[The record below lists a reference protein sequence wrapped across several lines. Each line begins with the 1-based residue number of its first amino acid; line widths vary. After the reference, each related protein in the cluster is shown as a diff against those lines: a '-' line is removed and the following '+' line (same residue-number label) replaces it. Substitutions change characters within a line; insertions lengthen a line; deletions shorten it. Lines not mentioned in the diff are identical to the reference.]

1 MFTRAEKISEQKGL
15 DIMKKILALVM
26 VAILAIAMVACG
38 ETAGTPET
46 TEKEVLT
53 MGTNAAFPP
62 YELVDENNNIIGID
76 AEIAAAVAEKL
87 GMELEIK
94 DMAFDSLITAV
105 STGSVDVVLAGMTVT
120 PEREES
126 VSFSDSYATGIQ
138 VVIVPEGSEI
148 ATIDDLAG
156 KKIGVQS
163 GTTGDIYCAGDYG
176 EDAVARYDNGAL
188 AVAALQ
194 NGQVDCVVIDNE
206 PAKAFV
212 EANEGLKILETE
224 YITENYAAAFAK
236 ENTELLEKFNAALAE
251 LKAEG
256 KIDEII
262 AKYIKA
268 E

>member
-1 MFTRAEKISEQKGL
+1 MTKR
-15 DIMKKILALVM
+15 ILAL
-26 VAILAIAMVACG
+26 AIAALMVFAFVGC
-38 ETAGTPET
+38 TADSDR
-46 TEKEVLT
+46 EVLT

-62 YELVDENNNIIGID
+62 YEFVDENNNIVGID

-87 GMELEIK
+87 DMELEIK

-105 STGSVDVVLAGMTVT
+105 ASGSIDVVLAGMTVT
-120 PEREES
+120 PERAES
-126 VSFSDSYATGIQ
+126 VNFSDSYATGIQ
-138 VVIVPEGSEI
+138 VVIVTEDSAI

-176 EDAVARYDNGAL
+176 EDAVSRYDNGAL
-188 AVAALQ
+188 AVQALQ

-224 YITENYAAAFAK
+224 YITEEYAAAIAK
-236 ENTELLEKFNAALAE
+236 ENVELLDKFNEALAE

-256 KIDEII
+256 KLDEII
-262 AKYIKA
+262 GKYIKA

>member
-1 MFTRAEKISEQKGL
+1 
-15 DIMKKILALVM
+15 MKKVLALTLAAVM
-26 VAILAIAMVACG
+26 MLAFAACS
-38 ETAGTPET
+38 TPA
-46 TEKEVLT
+46 EKEVLT

-62 YELVDENNNIIGID
+62 YEMVDENNNIIGID

-105 STGSVDVVLAGMTVT
+105 SSGAIDVALAGMTVT
-120 PEREES
+120 EERKEA
-126 VSFSDSYATGIQ
+126 VNFSDSYATGIQ
-138 VVIVPEGSEI
+138 VVIVTEDSAI
-148 ATIDDLAG
+148 ATIDDLEG

-163 GTTGDIYCAGDYG
+163 GTTGDIYCSDSPENGGYG
-176 EDAVARYDNGAL
+176 EDAVSRYDNGAL
-188 AVAALQ
+188 AVQALI

-224 YITENYAAAFAK
+224 FAIEDYAAAIAK
-236 ENTELLEKFNAALAE
+236 ENTELLDKFNTALSE

-256 KIDEII
+256 KIDEIVG
-262 AKYIKA
+262 KYIKA

>member
-1 MFTRAEKISEQKGL
+1 
-15 DIMKKILALVM
+15 MKAFIRIIALALTLLMLVP
-26 VAILAIAMVACG
+26 AIVACG
-38 ETAGTPET
+38 QT
-46 TEKEVLT
+46 TDEKEVLV

-62 YELVDENNNIIGID
+62 YEFLDENNKIAGID
-76 AEIAAAVAEKL
+76 AEIAAAIAEKL
-87 GMELEIK
+87 GMTLEIK

-105 STGSVDVVLAGMTVT
+105 SSGSVDIVLAGMTVT
-120 PEREES
+120 EERKES
-126 VSFSDSYATGIQ
+126 VNFTDTYATGVQ
-138 VVIVPEGSEI
+138 VVIVTEDSDI
-148 ATIDDLAG
+148 TSIDDLEG
-156 KKIGVQS
+156 KKIGVQT
-163 GTTGDIYCAGDYG
+163 GTTGDIYCSSAPEDGGYG

-188 AVAALQ
+188 AVAALK

-224 YITENYAAAFAK
+224 FAVEDYAAAIAK
-236 ENTELLEKFNAALAE
+236 ENTELLNKVNAALAE

-268 E
+268 

>member
-1 MFTRAEKISEQKGL
+1 
-15 DIMKKILALVM
+15 MKKILALTLAAVM
-26 VAILAIAMVACG
+26 LFAFAGCT
-38 ETAGTPET
+38 ETA
-46 TEKEVLT
+46 EKETLT

-62 YELVDENNNIIGID
+62 YEMVDENNNIIGID
-76 AEIAAAVAEKL
+76 AEIAAAVADKL

-105 STGSVDVVLAGMTVT
+105 SSGAIDVVLAGMTVT
-120 PEREES
+120 PERAEA
-126 VSFSDSYATGIQ
+126 VNFSDSYATGIQ
-138 VVIVPEGSEI
+138 VVIVAEGSAI

-188 AVAALQ
+188 AVQALQ

-224 YITENYAAAFAK
+224 YITENYAAAIAK
-236 ENTELLEKFNAALAE
+236 ENVELLEKFNTALAE

-256 KIDEII
+256 KIDEIVG
-262 AKYIKA
+262 KYIKA

>member
-1 MFTRAEKISEQKGL
+1 
-15 DIMKKILALVM
+15 MKKVLALTLAAVM
-26 VAILAIAMVACG
+26 VLAFAACS
-38 ETAGTPET
+38 APA
-46 TEKEVLT
+46 EKEVLT

-62 YELVDENNNIIGID
+62 YEMVDENNNIIGID

-105 STGSVDVVLAGMTVT
+105 SSGAIDVALAGMTVT
-120 PEREES
+120 EERKEA
-126 VSFSDSYATGIQ
+126 VNFSDSYATGIQ
-138 VVIVPEGSEI
+138 VVIVTEDSAI
-148 ATIDDLAG
+148 SSIDDLEG

-163 GTTGDIYCAGDYG
+163 GTTGDIYCSDSPENGGYG
-176 EDAVARYDNGAL
+176 EDAVSRYDNGAL
-188 AVAALQ
+188 AVQALL

-212 EANEGLKILETE
+212 QANEGLKILDTE
-224 YITENYAAAFAK
+224 FAVEDYAAAIAK
-236 ENTELLEKFNAALAE
+236 ENTDLLDKFNTALSE

-256 KIDEII
+256 KIDEIVG
-262 AKYIKA
+262 KYIKA

>member
-1 MFTRAEKISEQKGL
+1 MTKR
-15 DIMKKILALVM
+15 ILALAMAALM
-26 VAILAIAMVACG
+26 VFAFVGC
-38 ETAGTPET
+38 TADSER
-46 TEKEVLT
+46 EVLT

-62 YELVDENNNIIGID
+62 YEFVDENNNIVGID

-87 GMELEIK
+87 DMDLEIK

-105 STGSVDVVLAGMTVT
+105 ASGSIDVVLAGMTVT
-120 PEREES
+120 PERAES
-126 VSFSDSYATGIQ
+126 VNFSDSYATGIQ
-138 VVIVPEGSEI
+138 VVIVTEDSTI

-163 GTTGDIYCAGDYG
+163 GTTGDFYCADDYG
-176 EDAVARYDNGAL
+176 EDAVSRYDNGAL
-188 AVAALQ
+188 AVQALQ

-224 YITENYAAAFAK
+224 YITEEYAAAIAK
-236 ENTELLEKFNAALAE
+236 ENVELLDKFNAALAE

-256 KIDEII
+256 KLDEIVG
-262 AKYIKA
+262 KYIKA

>member
-1 MFTRAEKISEQKGL
+1 MTKR
-15 DIMKKILALVM
+15 ILALAMAALM
-26 VAILAIAMVACG
+26 VFAFVGC
-38 ETAGTPET
+38 TADSDR
-46 TEKEVLT
+46 EVLT

-62 YELVDENNNIIGID
+62 YEFVDENNNIVGID

-87 GMELEIK
+87 DMELEIK

-105 STGSVDVVLAGMTVT
+105 ASGSIDVVLAGMTVT
-120 PEREES
+120 PERAES
-126 VSFSDSYATGIQ
+126 VNFSDSYATGIQ
-138 VVIVPEGSEI
+138 VVIVTEDSAI

-176 EDAVARYDNGAL
+176 EDAVSRYDNGAL
-188 AVAALQ
+188 AVQALQ

-224 YITENYAAAFAK
+224 YITEEYAAAIAK
-236 ENTELLEKFNAALAE
+236 ENVELLDKFNAALAE

-256 KIDEII
+256 KLDEII
-262 AKYIKA
+262 GKYIKA

>member
-1 MFTRAEKISEQKGL
+1 MT
-15 DIMKKILALVM
+15 KKILALALAAVM
-26 VAILAIAMVACG
+26 AFALVACNAPAE
-38 ETAGTPET
+38 ET
-46 TEKEVLT
+46 LT

-62 YELVDENNNIIGID
+62 YEFMDENNNVVGID

-87 GMELEIK
+87 GMKLEIK
-94 DMAFDSLITAV
+94 DMAFESLITAV
-105 STGSVDVVLAGMTVT
+105 SSGAVDIVLAGMTVT
-120 PEREES
+120 EERKES
-126 VSFSDSYATGIQ
+126 VNFSDSYATGVQ
-138 VVIVPEGSEI
+138 VVIVTEDSAI
-148 ATIDDLAG
+148 ASIEDLAG
-156 KKIGVQS
+156 KKIGVQT

-212 EANEGLKILETE
+212 EANEGLKLLDTE
-224 YITENYAAAFAK
+224 YITEDYAAAIAK
-236 ENTELLEKFNAALAE
+236 DNTELLDKVNAALAE
-251 LKAEG
+251 LKADG

-262 AKYIKA
+262 GKYIKA

>member
-1 MFTRAEKISEQKGL
+1 MT
-15 DIMKKILALVM
+15 KKILALALAAVM
-26 VAILAIAMVACG
+26 AFALVACNAPAE
-38 ETAGTPET
+38 ET
-46 TEKEVLT
+46 LT

-62 YELVDENNNIIGID
+62 YEFMDENNNVVGID
-76 AEIAAAVAEKL
+76 AEIAAAIAEKI
-87 GMELEIK
+87 GMKLEIK

-105 STGSVDVVLAGMTVT
+105 SSGAVDIVLAGMTVT
-120 PEREES
+120 DERKEA
-126 VSFSDSYATGIQ
+126 VNFSDSYATGVQ
-138 VVIVPEGSEI
+138 VVIVTEDSAI

-156 KKIGVQS
+156 KKIGVQT

-212 EANEGLKILETE
+212 EANEGLKLLDTE
-224 YITENYAAAFAK
+224 YITEDYAAAIAK
-236 ENTELLEKFNAALAE
+236 DNTELLDKVNAALAD
-251 LKAEG
+251 LKADG

-262 AKYIKA
+262 GKYIKA

>member
-1 MFTRAEKISEQKGL
+1 
-15 DIMKKILALVM
+15 MKKILALALAAVM
-26 VAILAIAMVACG
+26 LFAFAACG
-38 ETAGTPET
+38 QTA
-46 TEKEVLT
+46 EKEVLT

-62 YELVDENNNIIGID
+62 YEMVDENNNIIGID

-105 STGSVDVVLAGMTVT
+105 SSGAIDVVLAGMTVT
-120 PEREES
+120 PERAEA
-126 VSFSDSYATGIQ
+126 VNFSDSYATGIQ
-138 VVIVPEGSEI
+138 VVIVAEDSAI

-188 AVAALQ
+188 AVQALQ

-224 YITENYAAAFAK
+224 YITENYAAAIAK
-236 ENTELLEKFNAALAE
+236 ENVELLEKFNTALAE

-256 KIDEII
+256 KIDEIVG
-262 AKYIKA
+262 KYIKA

>member
-1 MFTRAEKISEQKGL
+1 MTKR
-15 DIMKKILALVM
+15 ILALTIAAVM
-26 VAILAIAMVACG
+26 IFAFAGC
-38 ETAGTPET
+38 TAN
-46 TEKEVLT
+46 TEREVLT

-62 YELVDENNNIIGID
+62 YEFVDENNNIVGID

-87 GMELEIK
+87 DMDLEIK

-105 STGSVDVVLAGMTVT
+105 ASGSVDVVLAGMTVK
-120 PEREES
+120 PERAES
-126 VSFSDSYATGIQ
+126 VNFSDSYATGIQ
-138 VVIVPEGSEI
+138 VVIVTEDSAI

-163 GTTGDIYCAGDYG
+163 GTTGDSYCSDTPENGGYG
-176 EDAVARYDNGAL
+176 EEAVSRYDNGAL
-188 AVAALQ
+188 AVQALL

-224 YITENYAAAFAK
+224 FAYEDYAAAFAK
-236 ENTELLEKFNAALAE
+236 ENVELLDKFNAALSE

-256 KIDEII
+256 KLDEIVG
-262 AKYIKA
+262 KYIKA

>member
-1 MFTRAEKISEQKGL
+1 MTKR
-15 DIMKKILALVM
+15 ILALAMAALM
-26 VAILAIAMVACG
+26 VFAFVGC
-38 ETAGTPET
+38 TANSDR
-46 TEKEVLT
+46 EVLT

-62 YELVDENNNIIGID
+62 YEFVDENNNIVGID

-87 GMELEIK
+87 DMDLEIK

-105 STGSVDVVLAGMTVT
+105 SSGSIDVVLAGMTVT
-120 PEREES
+120 PERAES
-126 VSFSDSYATGIQ
+126 VNFSDSYATGIQ
-138 VVIVPEGSEI
+138 VVIVTEDSAI

-176 EDAVARYDNGAL
+176 EDAVSRYDNGAL
-188 AVAALQ
+188 AVQALQ

-212 EANEGLKILETE
+212 EANEGLKVLETE
-224 YITENYAAAFAK
+224 YITEEYAAAIAK
-236 ENTELLEKFNAALAE
+236 ENVELLDKFNAALAE

-256 KIDEII
+256 KLDEIVG
-262 AKYIKA
+262 KYIKA

>member
-1 MFTRAEKISEQKGL
+1 MT
-15 DIMKKILALVM
+15 KKILTLALAAIMAFALV
-26 VAILAIAMVACG
+26 AC
-38 ETAGTPET
+38 TASEP
-46 TEKEVLT
+46 TEKATLT

-62 YELVDENNNIIGID
+62 YEFMDENNNVVGID
-76 AEIAAAVAEKL
+76 AEIAAAIAEKL
-87 GMELEIK
+87 DMNLEIK

-105 STGSVDVVLAGMTVT
+105 SSGSVDIVLAGMTVT
-120 PEREES
+120 EERKES
-126 VSFSDSYATGIQ
+126 VNFSDSYATGVQ
-138 VVIVPEGSEI
+138 VVIVTEDSAI
-148 ATIDDLAG
+148 ATIEDLKG
-156 KKIGVQS
+156 KKIGVQT

-212 EANEGLKILETE
+212 EANEGLKLLDTE
-224 YITENYAAAFAK
+224 YITEDYAAAIAK
-236 ENTELLEKFNAALAE
+236 DNTELLDNVNKALAE

-262 AKYIKA
+262 GKYIKA